1 MSTPNFEQIHID
13 KANELT
19 DRIMRKV
26 GEMYLNSQLE
36 RPSEFKI
43 SIPSSPREELWLVI
57 YTWLTEEK
65 EDG

>member
-36 RPSEFKI
+36 KAQRVQDQHPQLS
-43 SIPSSPREELWLVI
+43 
-57 YTWLTEEK
+57 
-65 EDG
+65 